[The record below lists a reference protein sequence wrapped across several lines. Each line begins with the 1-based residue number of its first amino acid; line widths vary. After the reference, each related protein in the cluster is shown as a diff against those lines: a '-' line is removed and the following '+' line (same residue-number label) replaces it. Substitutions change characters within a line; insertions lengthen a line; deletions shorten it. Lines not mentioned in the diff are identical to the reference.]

1 MCYLLFYGGIKM
13 NYSTDGPIDTCEQ
26 DLLGRASF
34 SKQLGR
40 AIYDYNGKDGLVIGL
55 YGKWGSGKT
64 SVINMAVNE
73 MITLA
78 EQENNMPVVMKFAP
92 WNYSDKDNLISI
104 FFQSLK
110 NKIELQDN
118 EEMKKEVGKALN
130 DYAGAFDALSL
141 IPIVGSGVA
150 AILKTVAQAQGTNL
164 MQGADL
170 EKTKELLENALVKSN
185 KKIVIIIDDIDRL
198 TNSQIR
204 DVFQLV
210 KQVADF
216 PNIIYILAMDRKVV
230 RRALQEVHNIDGNE
244 YLEKIIQVPF
254 EIPELR
260 KSKLNSIFFSKLDE
274 VVKEISDKI
283 EWNDDYW
290 TDIFQ
295 NCIGPYMN
303 TLRDVNRV
311 INTFQFKYGAMY
323 RETSFEDM
331 LAITTIEVLE
341 PELYRWIG
349 NNKEAVCGGFM
360 HEFLSDSV
368 NKIDYQKKYSEEFSS
383 LGINPDKAINCIAA
397 MFPVFAK
404 DVNKNAFAYYS
415 YSDIR
420 SKMRVAYEGRFELY
434 FMYDLEDIKI
444 SRNIINACIYKLDTE
459 SIRNHLDKI
468 NKQGN
473 IIYFLDE
480 VRSLIN
486 NIPYERL
493 GLIASIFLE
502 MQGNFHGQNS
512 KSIFTISANDI
523 AERCIDDIMN
533 RLKTEEDRFKIIYTA
548 VKNLNSL
555 NFGTMARRINR
566 IELAYGRLAGK
577 EEKEEGKIIS
587 LNHLRE
593 IEELYVSRIHD
604 IVKTV
609 PFVDIK
615 GFKFVFYLWESFEK
629 EGAKNY
635 INEMFED
642 DVNKIRF
649 VCMLADKWN
658 ETNGCSWSFNPKTY
672 SKYISDEEIFNLIQ
686 DYDKSMLEIFS
697 REEQIKMASF
707 VLRYGKN
714 EMFDV
719 HGQEAMKLIEQWKNS
734 IDM

>member
-1 MCYLLFYGGIKM
+1 M
-13 NYSTDGPIDTCEQ
+13 NYSTDRPIDTCEQ

-78 EQENNMPVVMKFAP
+78 KQENNMPLVMKFAP

-118 EEMKKEVGKALN
+118 EELKKEVGKALN

-170 EKTKELLENALVKSN
+170 EKTKELLESALVEVN

-216 PNIIYILAMDRKVV
+216 PNIIYILAMDREVV
-230 RRALQEVHNIDGNE
+230 RRALQEVHNVDGNE
-244 YLEKIIQVPF
+244 YLQKIIQVPF

-260 KSKLNSIFFSKLDE
+260 KSKLNSIFFSRLDE

-283 EWNDDYW
+283 KWDDMYW
-290 TDIFQ
+290 KDVFQ
-295 NCIGPYMN
+295 NCIEPYIN

-323 RETSFEDM
+323 EETAFEDM
-331 LAITTIEVLE
+331 IGITTIEVLD
-341 PELYRWIG
+341 PELYKWIG
-349 NNKEAVCGGFM
+349 NNKEAVCGGFF
-360 HEFLSDSV
+360 HGLSFDKSD
-368 NKIDYQKKYSEEFSS
+368 KDYRKKYSEEFLS
-383 LGINPDKAINCIAA
+383 LEINPDRAIRCIAA
-397 MFPVFAK
+397 MFPMFAN
-404 DVNKNAFAYYS
+404 DVNEKGFEYFS
-415 YSDIR
+415 SSDIR
-420 SKMRVAYEGRFELY
+420 SKMRAAHKERFELY
-434 FMYDLEDIKI
+434 FMYDLDDIRI
-444 SRNIINACIYKLDTE
+444 PRNIINACIYKLDTE

-486 NIPYERL
+486 NIPYKRL

-512 KSIFTISANDI
+512 KSICTISANDI
-523 AERCIDDIMN
+523 AERCIDDMIN
-533 RLKTEEDRFKIIYTA
+533 RLKTEAERFKIIYTA

-555 NFGTMARRINR
+555 NLGTMARRINR

-577 EEKEEGKIIS
+577 SEKEEGKIIS

-604 IVKTV
+604 IVKKI
-609 PFVDIK
+609 PFVNIK
-615 GFKFVFYLWESFEK
+615 GFKFVFYLWKSFEK

-635 INEMFED
+635 INKMFED

-649 VCMLADKWN
+649 VCILADKWN
-658 ETNGCSWSFNPKTY
+658 GTNGCGWSFNPKTY
-672 SKYISDEEIFNLIQ
+672 SEYISDEEIFNLIQ
-686 DYDKSMLEIFS
+686 DYDKSMLQIFS

-719 HGQEAMKLIEQWKNS
+719 HEQEAMKLIEEWKDS
-734 IDM
+734 IDI

>member
-1 MCYLLFYGGIKM
+1 M
-13 NYSTDGPIDTCEQ
+13 NYSTDRPIDTCEQ

-78 EQENNMPVVMKFAP
+78 KQENNMPLVMKFAP

-118 EEMKKEVGKALN
+118 EELKKEVGKALN

-170 EKTKELLENALVKSN
+170 EKTKELLESALVEVN

-216 PNIIYILAMDRKVV
+216 PNIIYILAMDREVV
-230 RRALQEVHNIDGNE
+230 RRALQEVHNVDGNE
-244 YLEKIIQVPF
+244 YLQKIIHVPF

-260 KSKLNSIFFSKLDE
+260 KSKLNSIFFSRLDE

-283 EWNDDYW
+283 KWDDMYW
-290 TDIFQ
+290 KDVFQ
-295 NCIGPYMN
+295 NCIEPYIN

-323 RETSFEDM
+323 EETAFEDM
-331 LAITTIEVLE
+331 IGITTIEVLD
-341 PELYRWIG
+341 PELYKWIG
-349 NNKEAVCGGFM
+349 NNKEAVCGGFF
-360 HEFLSDSV
+360 HGLSFDKSD
-368 NKIDYQKKYSEEFSS
+368 KDYRKKYSEEFLS
-383 LGINPDKAINCIAA
+383 LEINPDRAIRCIAA
-397 MFPVFAK
+397 MFPMFAN
-404 DVNKNAFAYYS
+404 DVNEKGFEYFS
-415 YSDIR
+415 SSDIR
-420 SKMRVAYEGRFELY
+420 SKMRAAHKERFELY
-434 FMYDLEDIKI
+434 FMYDLDDIRI
-444 SRNIINACIYKLDTE
+444 PRNIINACIYKLDTE

-486 NIPYERL
+486 NIPYKRL

-523 AERCIDDIMN
+523 AERCIDDMIN
-533 RLKTEEDRFKIIYTA
+533 RLKTEAERFKIIYTA

-577 EEKEEGKIIS
+577 SEKEEGKIIS

-604 IVKTV
+604 IVKKI
-609 PFVDIK
+609 PFVNIK
-615 GFKFVFYLWESFEK
+615 GFKFVFYLWKSFEK

-635 INEMFED
+635 INKMFED

-649 VCMLADKWN
+649 VCILADKWN
-658 ETNGCSWSFNPKTY
+658 GTNGCGWSFNPKTY
-672 SKYISDEEIFNLIQ
+672 SEYISDEEIFNLIQ
-686 DYDKSMLEIFS
+686 DYDKSMLQIFS

-719 HGQEAMKLIEQWKNS
+719 HEQEAMKLIEEWKDS
-734 IDM
+734 IDI

>member
-1 MCYLLFYGGIKM
+1 M
-13 NYSTDGPIDTCEQ
+13 NYSTDRPIDTCEQ

-55 YGKWGSGKT
+55 YGKLGSGKT

-78 EQENNMPVVMKFAP
+78 KQENNMPLVMKFAP

-118 EEMKKEVGKALN
+118 EELKKEVGKALN

-170 EKTKELLENALVKSN
+170 EKTKELLESALVEVN

-216 PNIIYILAMDRKVV
+216 PNIIYILAMDREVV
-230 RRALQEVHNIDGNE
+230 RRALQEVHNVDGNE
-244 YLEKIIQVPF
+244 YLQKIIQVPF

-260 KSKLNSIFFSKLDE
+260 KSKLNSIFFSRLDE

-283 EWNDDYW
+283 KWDDMYW
-290 TDIFQ
+290 KDVFQ
-295 NCIGPYMN
+295 NCIEPYIN

-323 RETSFEDM
+323 EETAFEDM
-331 LAITTIEVLE
+331 IGITTIEVLD
-341 PELYRWIG
+341 PELYKWIG
-349 NNKEAVCGGFM
+349 NNKEAVCGGFF
-360 HEFLSDSV
+360 HGLSFDKSD
-368 NKIDYQKKYSEEFSS
+368 KDYRKKYSEEFLS
-383 LGINPDKAINCIAA
+383 LEINPDRAIRCIAA
-397 MFPVFAK
+397 MFPMFAN
-404 DVNKNAFAYYS
+404 DVNEKGFEYFS
-415 YSDIR
+415 SSDIR
-420 SKMRVAYEGRFELY
+420 SKMRAAHKERFELY
-434 FMYDLEDIKI
+434 FMYDLDDIRI
-444 SRNIINACIYKLDTE
+444 PRNIINACIYKLDTE

-486 NIPYERL
+486 NIPYKRL

-523 AERCIDDIMN
+523 AERCIDDMIN
-533 RLKTEEDRFKIIYTA
+533 RLKTEAERFKIIYTA

-555 NFGTMARRINR
+555 NLGTMARRINR

-577 EEKEEGKIIS
+577 SEKEEGKIIS

-604 IVKTV
+604 IVKKI
-609 PFVDIK
+609 PFVNIK
-615 GFKFVFYLWESFEK
+615 GFKFVFYLWKSFEK

-635 INEMFED
+635 INKMFED

-649 VCMLADKWN
+649 VCILADKWN
-658 ETNGCSWSFNPKTY
+658 GTNGCGWSFNPKTY
-672 SKYISDEEIFNLIQ
+672 SEYISDEEIFNLIQ
-686 DYDKSMLEIFS
+686 DYDKSMLQIFS

-719 HGQEAMKLIEQWKNS
+719 HEQEAMKLIEEWKDS
-734 IDM
+734 IDI

>member
-1 MCYLLFYGGIKM
+1 M
-13 NYSTDGPIDTCEQ
+13 NYSTDRPIDTCEQ

-78 EQENNMPVVMKFAP
+78 KQENNMPLVMKFAP
-92 WNYSDKDNLISI
+92 WNYSDKDNLINI

-118 EEMKKEVGKALN
+118 EELKKEVGKALN

-170 EKTKELLENALVKSN
+170 EKTKELLESALVEVN

-198 TNSQIR
+198 RNSQIR

-216 PNIIYILAMDRKVV
+216 PNIIYILAMDREVV
-230 RRALQEVHNIDGNE
+230 RRALQEVHNVDGNE
-244 YLEKIIQVPF
+244 YLQKIIQVPF

-260 KSKLNSIFFSKLDE
+260 KSKLNSIFFSRLDE

-283 EWNDDYW
+283 KWDDMYW
-290 TDIFQ
+290 KDVFQ
-295 NCIGPYMN
+295 NCIEPYIN

-323 RETSFEDM
+323 EETAFEDM
-331 LAITTIEVLE
+331 IGITTIEVLD
-341 PELYRWIG
+341 PELYKWIG
-349 NNKEAVCGGFM
+349 NNKEAVCGGFF
-360 HEFLSDSV
+360 HGLSFDKSD
-368 NKIDYQKKYSEEFSS
+368 KDYRKKYSEEFLS
-383 LGINPDKAINCIAA
+383 LEINPDRAIRCIAA
-397 MFPVFAK
+397 MFPMFAN
-404 DVNKNAFAYYS
+404 DVNEKGFEYFS
-415 YSDIR
+415 SSDIR
-420 SKMRVAYEGRFELY
+420 SKMRAAHKERFELY
-434 FMYDLEDIKI
+434 FMYDLDDIRI
-444 SRNIINACIYKLDTE
+444 PRNIINACIYKLDTE

-486 NIPYERL
+486 NIPYKRL

-523 AERCIDDIMN
+523 AERCIDDMIN
-533 RLKTEEDRFKIIYTA
+533 RLKTEAERFKIIYTA

-555 NFGTMARRINR
+555 NLGTMARRINR

-577 EEKEEGKIIS
+577 SEKEEGKIIS

-604 IVKTV
+604 IVKKI
-609 PFVDIK
+609 PFVNIK
-615 GFKFVFYLWESFEK
+615 GFKFVFYLWKSFEK

-635 INEMFED
+635 INKMFED

-649 VCMLADKWN
+649 VCILADKWN
-658 ETNGCSWSFNPKTY
+658 GTNGCGWSFNPKTY
-672 SKYISDEEIFNLIQ
+672 SEYISDEEIFNLIQ
-686 DYDKSMLEIFS
+686 DYDKSMLQIFS

-719 HGQEAMKLIEQWKNS
+719 HEQEAMKLIEEWKDS
-734 IDM
+734 IDI

>member
-1 MCYLLFYGGIKM
+1 M
-13 NYSTDGPIDTCEQ
+13 NYSTDRPIDTCEQ

-78 EQENNMPVVMKFAP
+78 KQENNMPLVMKFAP

-118 EEMKKEVGKALN
+118 EELKKEVGKALN

-170 EKTKELLENALVKSN
+170 EKTKELLESALVEVN

-216 PNIIYILAMDRKVV
+216 PNIIYILAMDREVV
-230 RRALQEVHNIDGNE
+230 RRALQEVHNVDGNE
-244 YLEKIIQVPF
+244 YLQKIIQVPF

-260 KSKLNSIFFSKLDE
+260 KSKLNSIFFSRLDE

-283 EWNDDYW
+283 KWDDMYW
-290 TDIFQ
+290 KDVFQ
-295 NCIGPYMN
+295 NCIEPYIN

-323 RETSFEDM
+323 EETAFEDM
-331 LAITTIEVLE
+331 IGITTIEVLD
-341 PELYRWIG
+341 PELYKWIG
-349 NNKEAVCGGFM
+349 NNKEAVCGGFF
-360 HEFLSDSV
+360 HGLSFDKSD
-368 NKIDYQKKYSEEFSS
+368 KDYRKKYSEEFLS
-383 LGINPDKAINCIAA
+383 LEINPDRAIRCIAA
-397 MFPVFAK
+397 MFPMFAN
-404 DVNKNAFAYYS
+404 DVNEKGFEYFS
-415 YSDIR
+415 SSDIR
-420 SKMRVAYEGRFELY
+420 SKMRAAHKERFELY
-434 FMYDLEDIKI
+434 FIYDLDDIRI
-444 SRNIINACIYKLDTE
+444 PRNIINACIYKLDTE

-486 NIPYERL
+486 NIPYKRL

-523 AERCIDDIMN
+523 AERCIDDMIN
-533 RLKTEEDRFKIIYTA
+533 RLKTEAERFKIIYTA

-555 NFGTMARRINR
+555 NLGTMARRINR

-577 EEKEEGKIIS
+577 SEKEEGKIIS

-604 IVKTV
+604 IVKKI
-609 PFVDIK
+609 PFVNIK
-615 GFKFVFYLWESFEK
+615 GFKFVFYLWKSFEK

-635 INEMFED
+635 INKMFED

-649 VCMLADKWN
+649 VCILADKWN
-658 ETNGCSWSFNPKTY
+658 GTNGCGWSFNPKTY
-672 SKYISDEEIFNLIQ
+672 SEYISDEEIFNLIQ
-686 DYDKSMLEIFS
+686 DYDKSMLQIFS

-719 HGQEAMKLIEQWKNS
+719 HEQEAMKLIEEWKDS
-734 IDM
+734 IDI

>member
-1 MCYLLFYGGIKM
+1 
-13 NYSTDGPIDTCEQ
+13 
-26 DLLGRASF
+26 
-34 SKQLGR
+34 
-40 AIYDYNGKDGLVIGL
+40 
-55 YGKWGSGKT
+55 
-64 SVINMAVNE
+64 
-73 MITLA
+73 
-78 EQENNMPVVMKFAP
+78 MPLVMKFAP

-118 EEMKKEVGKALN
+118 EELKKEVGKALN

-170 EKTKELLENALVKSN
+170 EKTKELLESALVEVN

-216 PNIIYILAMDRKVV
+216 PNIIYILAMDREVV
-230 RRALQEVHNIDGNE
+230 RRALQEVHNVDGNE
-244 YLEKIIQVPF
+244 YLQKIIQVPF

-260 KSKLNSIFFSKLDE
+260 KSKLNSIFFSRLDE

-283 EWNDDYW
+283 KWDDMYW
-290 TDIFQ
+290 KDVFQ
-295 NCIGPYMN
+295 NCIEPYIN

-323 RETSFEDM
+323 EETAFEDM
-331 LAITTIEVLE
+331 IGITTIEVLD
-341 PELYRWIG
+341 PELYKWIG
-349 NNKEAVCGGFM
+349 NNKEAVCGGFF
-360 HEFLSDSV
+360 HGLSFDKSD
-368 NKIDYQKKYSEEFSS
+368 KDYRMKYSEEFLS
-383 LGINPDKAINCIAA
+383 LEINPDRAIRCIAA
-397 MFPVFAK
+397 MFPMFAN
-404 DVNKNAFAYYS
+404 DVNEKGFEYFS
-415 YSDIR
+415 SSDIR
-420 SKMRVAYEGRFELY
+420 SKMRAAHKERFELY
-434 FMYDLEDIKI
+434 FMYDLDDIRI
-444 SRNIINACIYKLDTE
+444 PRNIINACIYKLDTE

-486 NIPYERL
+486 NIPYKRL

-523 AERCIDDIMN
+523 AERCIDDMMN

-555 NFGTMARRINR
+555 NLGTMARRINR

-615 GFKFVFYLWESFEK
+615 GSKFVFYLWESFEK

-649 VCMLADKWN
+649 VCMFADKWN

-719 HGQEAMKLIEQWKNS
+719 HEQEAMKLIEQWKNS

>member
-1 MCYLLFYGGIKM
+1 M
-13 NYSTDGPIDTCEQ
+13 NYSTDRPIDTCEQ

-78 EQENNMPVVMKFAP
+78 EQENNMPLVMKFAP

-118 EEMKKEVGKALN
+118 EEMKKQVGKALN

-150 AILKTVAQAQGTNL
+150 AILKSVAQAQGTNL
-164 MQGADL
+164 MQSADL
-170 EKTKELLENALVKSN
+170 EKTKELLESALVEAK

-216 PNIIYILAMDRKVV
+216 PNIIYILAMDREVV
-230 RRALQEVHNIDGNE
+230 RRALQEVHNVDGNE
-244 YLEKIIQVPF
+244 YLQKIIQVPF

-260 KSKLNSIFFSKLDE
+260 KSKLNSIFFSRLDE

-283 EWNDDYW
+283 KWDDMYW
-290 TDIFQ
+290 KDVFQ
-295 NCIGPYMN
+295 NCIEPYIN

-323 RETSFEDM
+323 EETAFEDM
-331 LAITTIEVLE
+331 IGITTIEVLD
-341 PELYRWIG
+341 PELYKWIG
-349 NNKEAVCGGFM
+349 NNKEAVCGGFF
-360 HEFLSDSV
+360 HGLSFDKSD
-368 NKIDYQKKYSEEFSS
+368 KDYRMKYSEEFLS
-383 LGINPDKAINCIAA
+383 LEINPDRAIRCIAA
-397 MFPVFAK
+397 MFPMFAN
-404 DVNKNAFAYYS
+404 DVNEKGFEYFS
-415 YSDIR
+415 SSDIR
-420 SKMRVAYEGRFELY
+420 SKMRAAHKERFELY
-434 FMYDLEDIKI
+434 FMYDLDDIRI
-444 SRNIINACIYKLDTE
+444 PRNIINACIYKLDTE

-486 NIPYERL
+486 NIPYKRL

-523 AERCIDDIMN
+523 AECCIDDMIN
-533 RLKTEEDRFKIIYTA
+533 RLKTEEERFKIIYNA

-555 NFGTMARRINR
+555 NLGTMARRINR

-577 EEKEEGKIIS
+577 LEKKEGKIIS

-604 IVKTV
+604 IVKTI

-635 INEMFED
+635 INNMFED

-649 VCMLADKWN
+649 VCILADKWN
-658 ETNGCSWSFNPKTY
+658 GTNGCGWSFNPKIY
-672 SKYISDEEIFNLIQ
+672 SEYISDEEIFNLIQ
-686 DYDKSMLEIFS
+686 DYDKSRLEVFS

-707 VLRYGKN
+707 ILRYGKN

-719 HGQEAMKLIEQWKNS
+719 HEQEAMKLIEEWKDS
-734 IDM
+734 IDI

>member
-1 MCYLLFYGGIKM
+1 M
-13 NYSTDGPIDTCEQ
+13 NYSTDRPIDTCEQ

-78 EQENNMPVVMKFAP
+78 KQENNMPLVMKFAP

-118 EEMKKEVGKALN
+118 EELKKEVGKALN

-170 EKTKELLENALVKSN
+170 EKTKELLESALVEVN

-216 PNIIYILAMDRKVV
+216 PNIIYILAMDREVV
-230 RRALQEVHNIDGNE
+230 RRALQEVHNVDGNE
-244 YLEKIIQVPF
+244 YLQKIIQVPF

-260 KSKLNSIFFSKLDE
+260 KSKLNSIFFSRLDE

-283 EWNDDYW
+283 KWDDMYW
-290 TDIFQ
+290 KDVFQ
-295 NCIGPYMN
+295 NCIEPYIN

-311 INTFQFKYGAMY
+311 INTFLFKYGAMY
-323 RETSFEDM
+323 EETAFEDM
-331 LAITTIEVLE
+331 IGITTIEVLD
-341 PELYRWIG
+341 PELYKWIG
-349 NNKEAVCGGFM
+349 NNKEAVCGGFF
-360 HEFLSDSV
+360 HGLSFDKSD
-368 NKIDYQKKYSEEFSS
+368 KDYRKKYSEEFLS
-383 LGINPDKAINCIAA
+383 LEINPDRAIRCIAA
-397 MFPVFAK
+397 MFPMFAN
-404 DVNKNAFAYYS
+404 DVNEKGFEYFS
-415 YSDIR
+415 SSDIR
-420 SKMRVAYEGRFELY
+420 SKMRAAHKERFELY
-434 FMYDLEDIKI
+434 FMYDLDDIRI
-444 SRNIINACIYKLDTE
+444 PRNIINACIYKLDTE

-486 NIPYERL
+486 NIPYKRL

-523 AERCIDDIMN
+523 TERCIDDMIN
-533 RLKTEEDRFKIIYTA
+533 RLKTEAERFKIIYTA

-555 NFGTMARRINR
+555 NLGTMARRINR

-577 EEKEEGKIIS
+577 SEKEEGKIIS

-604 IVKTV
+604 IVKKI
-609 PFVDIK
+609 PFVNIK
-615 GFKFVFYLWESFEK
+615 GFKFVFYLWKSFEK

-635 INEMFED
+635 INKMFED

-649 VCMLADKWN
+649 VCILADKWN
-658 ETNGCSWSFNPKTY
+658 GTNGCGWSFNPKTY
-672 SKYISDEEIFNLIQ
+672 SEYISDEEIFNLIQ
-686 DYDKSMLEIFS
+686 DYDKSMLQIFS

-719 HGQEAMKLIEQWKNS
+719 HEQEAMKLIEEWKDS
-734 IDM
+734 IDI

>member
-1 MCYLLFYGGIKM
+1 M
-13 NYSTDGPIDTCEQ
+13 NYSTDRPIDTCEQ

-78 EQENNMPVVMKFAP
+78 KQENNMPLVMKFAP

-118 EEMKKEVGKALN
+118 EELKKEVGKALN

-170 EKTKELLENALVKSN
+170 EKTKELLESALVEVN

-216 PNIIYILAMDRKVV
+216 PNIIYILAMDREVV
-230 RRALQEVHNIDGNE
+230 RRALQEVHNVDGNE
-244 YLEKIIQVPF
+244 YLQKIIQVPF

-260 KSKLNSIFFSKLDE
+260 KSKLKSIFFSRLDE

-283 EWNDDYW
+283 KWDDMYW
-290 TDIFQ
+290 KDVFQ
-295 NCIGPYMN
+295 NCIEPYIN

-323 RETSFEDM
+323 EETAFEDM
-331 LAITTIEVLE
+331 IGITTIEVLD
-341 PELYRWIG
+341 PELYKWIG
-349 NNKEAVCGGFM
+349 NNKEAVCGGFF
-360 HEFLSDSV
+360 HGLSFDKSD
-368 NKIDYQKKYSEEFSS
+368 KDYRKKYSEEFLS
-383 LGINPDKAINCIAA
+383 LEINPDRAIRCIAA
-397 MFPVFAK
+397 MFPMFAN
-404 DVNKNAFAYYS
+404 DVNEKGFEYFS
-415 YSDIR
+415 SSDIR
-420 SKMRVAYEGRFELY
+420 SKMRAAHKERFELY
-434 FMYDLEDIKI
+434 FMYDLDDIRI
-444 SRNIINACIYKLDTE
+444 PRNIINACIYKLDTE

-486 NIPYERL
+486 NIPYKRL

-523 AERCIDDIMN
+523 TERCIDDMIN
-533 RLKTEEDRFKIIYTA
+533 RLKTEAERFKIIYTA

-555 NFGTMARRINR
+555 NLGTMARRINR

-577 EEKEEGKIIS
+577 SEKEEGKIIS

-604 IVKTV
+604 IVKKI
-609 PFVDIK
+609 PFVNIK
-615 GFKFVFYLWESFEK
+615 GFKFVFYLWKSFEK

-635 INEMFED
+635 INKMFED

-649 VCMLADKWN
+649 VCILADKWN
-658 ETNGCSWSFNPKTY
+658 GTNGCGWSFNPKTY
-672 SKYISDEEIFNLIQ
+672 SEYISDEEIFNLIQ
-686 DYDKSMLEIFS
+686 DYDKSMLQIFS

-719 HGQEAMKLIEQWKNS
+719 HEQEAMKLIEEWKDS
-734 IDM
+734 IDI

>member
-1 MCYLLFYGGIKM
+1 M
-13 NYSTDGPIDTCEQ
+13 NYSTDKPIDTCEQ

-78 EQENNMPVVMKFAP
+78 EQENNMPLVMKFAP

-118 EEMKKEVGKALN
+118 EKMKKQVGKALN

-150 AILKTVAQAQGTNL
+150 AILKSVAQAQGTNL
-164 MQGADL
+164 MQSADL
-170 EKTKELLENALVKSN
+170 EKTKELLESALVEAK

-216 PNIIYILAMDRKVV
+216 SNVIYILAMDRKVV

-295 NCIGPYMN
+295 NCIEPYMN

-311 INTFQFKYGAMY
+311 INTFQFKYGTMY

-360 HEFLSDSV
+360 HGFLSDSV
-368 NKIDYQKKYSEEFSS
+368 NKIDYRKKYSEEFSS

-434 FMYDLEDIKI
+434 FMYDLDDIKI
-444 SRNIINACIYKLDTE
+444 PRNIINACIYKLDTE

-523 AERCIDDIMN
+523 AERCIDDMIN
-533 RLKTEEDRFKIIYTA
+533 RLKTEEERFKIIYTA

-555 NFGTMARRINR
+555 NLGTMARRINR

-577 EEKEEGKIIS
+577 SEKEEGKIIS

-604 IVKTV
+604 IVKKI
-609 PFVDIK
+609 PFVNIK
-615 GFKFVFYLWESFEK
+615 GFKFVFYLWKSFEK

-635 INEMFED
+635 INKMFED

-649 VCMLADKWN
+649 VCILADKWN
-658 ETNGCSWSFNPKTY
+658 GTNGCGWSFNPKTY
-672 SKYISDEEIFNLIQ
+672 SEYISDEEIFNLIQ
-686 DYDKSMLEIFS
+686 DYDKSMLQIFS

-719 HGQEAMKLIEQWKNS
+719 HEQEAMKLIEEWKDS
-734 IDM
+734 IDI

>member
-1 MCYLLFYGGIKM
+1 M
-13 NYSTDGPIDTCEQ
+13 NYSTDRPIDTCEQ

-198 TNSQIR
+198 TNLQIL

-295 NCIGPYMN
+295 NCIEPYMN

-360 HEFLSDSV
+360 HGFLSDSV
-368 NKIDYQKKYSEEFSS
+368 NKIDYRKKYSEEFSS

-523 AERCIDDIMN
+523 AERCIDDMMN

-555 NFGTMARRINR
+555 NLGTMARRINR

-719 HGQEAMKLIEQWKNS
+719 HEQEAMKLIEQWKNS

>member
-1 MCYLLFYGGIKM
+1 M
-13 NYSTDGPIDTCEQ
+13 NYSTDRPIDTCEQ

-78 EQENNMPVVMKFAP
+78 KQENNMPLVMKFAP

-118 EEMKKEVGKALN
+118 EELKKEVGKALN

-170 EKTKELLENALVKSN
+170 EKTKELLESALVEVN

-216 PNIIYILAMDRKVV
+216 PNIIYILAMDREVV
-230 RRALQEVHNIDGNE
+230 RRALQEVHNVDGNE
-244 YLEKIIQVPF
+244 YLQKIIQVPF

-260 KSKLNSIFFSKLDE
+260 KSKLNSIFFSRLDE

-283 EWNDDYW
+283 KWDDMYW
-290 TDIFQ
+290 KDVFQ
-295 NCIGPYMN
+295 NCIEPYIN

-323 RETSFEDM
+323 EETAFEDM
-331 LAITTIEVLE
+331 IGITTIEVLD
-341 PELYRWIG
+341 PELYKWIG
-349 NNKEAVCGGFM
+349 NNKEAVCGGFF
-360 HEFLSDSV
+360 HGLSFDKSD
-368 NKIDYQKKYSEEFSS
+368 KDYRKKYSEEFLS
-383 LGINPDKAINCIAA
+383 LEINPDRAIRCIAA
-397 MFPVFAK
+397 MFPMFAN
-404 DVNKNAFAYYS
+404 DVNEKGFEYFS
-415 YSDIR
+415 SSDIR
-420 SKMRVAYEGRFELY
+420 SKMRAAHKERFELY
-434 FMYDLEDIKI
+434 FMYDLDDIRI
-444 SRNIINACIYKLDTE
+444 PRNIINACIYKLDTE

-486 NIPYERL
+486 NIPYKRL

-523 AERCIDDIMN
+523 AERCIDDMIN
-533 RLKTEEDRFKIIYTA
+533 RLKTEAERFKIIYTA

-555 NFGTMARRINR
+555 NLGTMARRINR

-577 EEKEEGKIIS
+577 SEKEEGKIIS

-604 IVKTV
+604 IVKKI
-609 PFVDIK
+609 PFVNIK
-615 GFKFVFYLWESFEK
+615 GFKFVFYLWKSFEK

-635 INEMFED
+635 INKMFED

-649 VCMLADKWN
+649 VCILADKWN
-658 ETNGCSWSFNPKTY
+658 GTNGCGWSFNPKTY
-672 SKYISDEEIFNLIQ
+672 SEYISDEEIFNLSKTMINLCCKYFQ
-686 DYDKSMLEIFS
+686 EKSKSKWHHLFFVMV
-697 REEQIKMASF
+697 KMKC
-707 VLRYGKN
+707 LMYMNKK
-714 EMFDV
+714 
-719 HGQEAMKLIEQWKNS
+719 Q
-734 IDM
+734 

>member
-1 MCYLLFYGGIKM
+1 
-13 NYSTDGPIDTCEQ
+13 
-26 DLLGRASF
+26 
-34 SKQLGR
+34 
-40 AIYDYNGKDGLVIGL
+40 
-55 YGKWGSGKT
+55 
-64 SVINMAVNE
+64 
-73 MITLA
+73 
-78 EQENNMPVVMKFAP
+78 
-92 WNYSDKDNLISI
+92 
-104 FFQSLK
+104 
-110 NKIELQDN
+110 
-118 EEMKKEVGKALN
+118 
-130 DYAGAFDALSL
+130 
-141 IPIVGSGVA
+141 
-150 AILKTVAQAQGTNL
+150 

-170 EKTKELLENALVKSN
+170 EKTKELLESALVEVN

-216 PNIIYILAMDRKVV
+216 PNIIYILAMDREVV
-230 RRALQEVHNIDGNE
+230 RRALQEVHNVDGNE
-244 YLEKIIQVPF
+244 YLQKIIQVPF

-260 KSKLNSIFFSKLDE
+260 KSKLNSIFFSRLDE

-283 EWNDDYW
+283 KWDDMYW
-290 TDIFQ
+290 KDVFQ
-295 NCIGPYMN
+295 NCIEPYIN

-323 RETSFEDM
+323 EETAFEDM
-331 LAITTIEVLE
+331 IGITTIEVLD
-341 PELYRWIG
+341 PELYKWIG
-349 NNKEAVCGGFM
+349 NNKEAVCGGFF
-360 HEFLSDSV
+360 HGLSFDKSD
-368 NKIDYQKKYSEEFSS
+368 KDYRKKYSEEFLS
-383 LGINPDKAINCIAA
+383 LEINPDRAIRCIAA
-397 MFPVFAK
+397 MFPMFAN
-404 DVNKNAFAYYS
+404 DVNEKGFEYFS
-415 YSDIR
+415 SSDIR
-420 SKMRVAYEGRFELY
+420 SKMRAAHKERFELY
-434 FMYDLEDIKI
+434 FMYDLDDIRI
-444 SRNIINACIYKLDTE
+444 PRNIINACIYKLDTE

-486 NIPYERL
+486 NIPYKRL

-523 AERCIDDIMN
+523 AERCIDDMIN
-533 RLKTEEDRFKIIYTA
+533 RLKTEAERFKIIYTA

-577 EEKEEGKIIS
+577 SEKEEGKIIS

-604 IVKTV
+604 IVKKI
-609 PFVDIK
+609 PFVNIK
-615 GFKFVFYLWESFEK
+615 GFKFVFYLWKSFEK

-635 INEMFED
+635 INKMFED

-649 VCMLADKWN
+649 VCILADKWN
-658 ETNGCSWSFNPKTY
+658 GTNGCGWSFNPKTY
-672 SKYISDEEIFNLIQ
+672 SEYISDEEIFNLIQ
-686 DYDKSMLEIFS
+686 DYDKSMLQIFS

-719 HGQEAMKLIEQWKNS
+719 HEQEAMKLIEEWKDS
-734 IDM
+734 IDI

>member
-1 MCYLLFYGGIKM
+1 M
-13 NYSTDGPIDTCEQ
+13 NYSTDKPIDTCEQ

-78 EQENNMPVVMKFAP
+78 EQENNMPLVMKFAP

-118 EEMKKEVGKALN
+118 EELKKEVGKALN

-170 EKTKELLENALVKSN
+170 EKTKELLESALVEVN

-216 PNIIYILAMDRKVV
+216 PNIIYILAMDREVV
-230 RRALQEVHNIDGNE
+230 RRALQEVHNVDGNE
-244 YLEKIIQVPF
+244 YLQKIIQVPF

-260 KSKLNSIFFSKLDE
+260 KSKLNSIFFSRLDE

-283 EWNDDYW
+283 KWDDMYW
-290 TDIFQ
+290 KDVFQ
-295 NCIGPYMN
+295 NCIEPYIN

-323 RETSFEDM
+323 EETAFEDM
-331 LAITTIEVLE
+331 IGITTIEVLD
-341 PELYRWIG
+341 PELYKWIG
-349 NNKEAVCGGFM
+349 NNKEAVCGGFF
-360 HEFLSDSV
+360 HGLSFDKSD
-368 NKIDYQKKYSEEFSS
+368 KDYRMKYSEEFLS
-383 LGINPDKAINCIAA
+383 LEINPDRAIRCIAA
-397 MFPVFAK
+397 MFPMFAN
-404 DVNKNAFAYYS
+404 DVNEKGFEYFS
-415 YSDIR
+415 SSDIR
-420 SKMRVAYEGRFELY
+420 SKMRAAHKERFELY
-434 FMYDLEDIKI
+434 FMYDLDDIRI
-444 SRNIINACIYKLDTE
+444 PRNIINACIYKLDTE

-486 NIPYERL
+486 NIPYKRL

-523 AERCIDDIMN
+523 AERCIDDMMN

-555 NFGTMARRINR
+555 NLGTMARRINR

-609 PFVDIK
+609 PLVDIK
-615 GFKFVFYLWESFEK
+615 GSKFVFYLWESFEK

-649 VCMLADKWN
+649 VCMFADKWN

-719 HGQEAMKLIEQWKNS
+719 HEQEAMKLIEQWKNS

>member
-1 MCYLLFYGGIKM
+1 M
-13 NYSTDGPIDTCEQ
+13 NYSTDRPIDTCEQ

-78 EQENNMPVVMKFAP
+78 KQENNMPLVMKFAP

-118 EEMKKEVGKALN
+118 EELKKEVGKALN

-170 EKTKELLENALVKSN
+170 EKTKELLESALVEVN

-216 PNIIYILAMDRKVV
+216 PNIIYILAMDREVV
-230 RRALQEVHNIDGNE
+230 RRALQEVHNVDGNE
-244 YLEKIIQVPF
+244 YLQKIIQVPF

-260 KSKLNSIFFSKLDE
+260 KSKLNSIFFSRLDE

-283 EWNDDYW
+283 KWDDMYW
-290 TDIFQ
+290 KDVFQ
-295 NCIGPYMN
+295 NCIEPYIN

-323 RETSFEDM
+323 EETAFEDM
-331 LAITTIEVLE
+331 IGITTIEVLD
-341 PELYRWIG
+341 PELYKWIG
-349 NNKEAVCGGFM
+349 NNKEAVCGGFF
-360 HEFLSDSV
+360 HGLSFDKSD
-368 NKIDYQKKYSEEFSS
+368 KDYRKKYSEEFLS
-383 LGINPDKAINCIAA
+383 LEINPDRAIRCIAA
-397 MFPVFAK
+397 MFPMFAN
-404 DVNKNAFAYYS
+404 DVNEKGFEYFS
-415 YSDIR
+415 SSDIR
-420 SKMRVAYEGRFELY
+420 SKMRAAHKERFELY
-434 FMYDLEDIKI
+434 FMYDLDDIRI
-444 SRNIINACIYKLDTE
+444 PRNIINACIYKLDTE

-486 NIPYERL
+486 NIPYKRL
-493 GLIASIFLE
+493 GLITSIFLE

-523 AERCIDDIMN
+523 AERCIDDMIN
-533 RLKTEEDRFKIIYTA
+533 RLKTEAERFKIIYTA

-555 NFGTMARRINR
+555 NLGTMARRINR

-577 EEKEEGKIIS
+577 SEKEEGKIIS

-604 IVKTV
+604 IVKKI
-609 PFVDIK
+609 PFVNIK
-615 GFKFVFYLWESFEK
+615 GFKFVFYLWKSFEK

-635 INEMFED
+635 INKMFED

-649 VCMLADKWN
+649 VCILADKWN
-658 ETNGCSWSFNPKTY
+658 GTNGCGWSFNPKTY
-672 SKYISDEEIFNLIQ
+672 SEYISDEEIFNLIQ
-686 DYDKSMLEIFS
+686 DYDKSMLQIFS

-719 HGQEAMKLIEQWKNS
+719 HEQEAMKLIEEWKDS
-734 IDM
+734 IDI

>member
-1 MCYLLFYGGIKM
+1 M
-13 NYSTDGPIDTCEQ
+13 NYSTDRPIDTCEQ

-64 SVINMAVNE
+64 SVIHMAVNE

-78 EQENNMPVVMKFAP
+78 KQENNMPLVMKFAP

-118 EEMKKEVGKALN
+118 EELKKEVGKALN

-170 EKTKELLENALVKSN
+170 EKTKELLESALVEVN

-216 PNIIYILAMDRKVV
+216 PNIIYILAMDREVV
-230 RRALQEVHNIDGNE
+230 RRALQEVHNVDGNE
-244 YLEKIIQVPF
+244 YLQKIIQVPF

-260 KSKLNSIFFSKLDE
+260 KSKLNSIFFSRLDE

-283 EWNDDYW
+283 KWDDMYW
-290 TDIFQ
+290 KDVFQ
-295 NCIGPYMN
+295 NCIEPYIN

-323 RETSFEDM
+323 EETAFEDM
-331 LAITTIEVLE
+331 IGITTIEVLD
-341 PELYRWIG
+341 PELYKWIG
-349 NNKEAVCGGFM
+349 NNKEAVCGGFF
-360 HEFLSDSV
+360 HGLSFDKSD
-368 NKIDYQKKYSEEFSS
+368 KDYRKKYSEEFLS
-383 LGINPDKAINCIAA
+383 LEINPDRAIRCIAA
-397 MFPVFAK
+397 MFPMFAN
-404 DVNKNAFAYYS
+404 DVNEKGFEYFS
-415 YSDIR
+415 SSDIR
-420 SKMRVAYEGRFELY
+420 SKMRAAHKERFELY
-434 FMYDLEDIKI
+434 FMYDLDDIRI
-444 SRNIINACIYKLDTE
+444 PRNIINACIYKLDTE

-486 NIPYERL
+486 NIPYKRL

-523 AERCIDDIMN
+523 AERCIDDMIN
-533 RLKTEEDRFKIIYTA
+533 RLKTEAERFKIIYTA

-555 NFGTMARRINR
+555 NLGTMARRINR

-577 EEKEEGKIIS
+577 SEKEEGKIIS

-604 IVKTV
+604 IVKKI
-609 PFVDIK
+609 PFVNIK
-615 GFKFVFYLWESFEK
+615 GFKFVFYLWKSFEK

-635 INEMFED
+635 INKMFED

-649 VCMLADKWN
+649 VCILADKWN
-658 ETNGCSWSFNPKTY
+658 GTNGCGWSFNPKTY
-672 SKYISDEEIFNLIQ
+672 SEYISDEEIFNLIQ
-686 DYDKSMLEIFS
+686 DYDKSMLQIFS

-719 HGQEAMKLIEQWKNS
+719 HEQEAMKLIEEWKDS
-734 IDM
+734 IDI

>member
-1 MCYLLFYGGIKM
+1 MCCLLFYGGIKM
-13 NYSTDGPIDTCEQ
+13 NYSTDKPIDTCEQ

-78 EQENNMPVVMKFAP
+78 EQENNMPLVMKFAP

-118 EEMKKEVGKALN
+118 EELKKEVGKALN

-150 AILKTVAQAQGTNL
+150 AILKTIAQAQGTNL

-170 EKTKELLENALVKSN
+170 EKTKELLESALVEVN

-216 PNIIYILAMDRKVV
+216 PNIIYILAMDREVV
-230 RRALQEVHNIDGNE
+230 RRALQEVHNVDGNE
-244 YLEKIIQVPF
+244 YLQKIIQVPF

-260 KSKLNSIFFSKLDE
+260 KSKLNSIFFSRLDE

-283 EWNDDYW
+283 KWDDMYW
-290 TDIFQ
+290 KDVFQ
-295 NCIGPYMN
+295 NCIEPYIN

-323 RETSFEDM
+323 EETAFEDM
-331 LAITTIEVLE
+331 IGITTIEVLD
-341 PELYRWIG
+341 PELYKWIG
-349 NNKEAVCGGFM
+349 NNKEAVCGGFF
-360 HEFLSDSV
+360 HGLSFDKSD
-368 NKIDYQKKYSEEFSS
+368 KDYRMKYSEEFLS
-383 LGINPDKAINCIAA
+383 LEINPDRAIRCIAA
-397 MFPVFAK
+397 MFPMFAN
-404 DVNKNAFAYYS
+404 DVNEKGFEYFS
-415 YSDIR
+415 SSDIR
-420 SKMRVAYEGRFELY
+420 SKMRAAHKERFELY
-434 FMYDLEDIKI
+434 FMYDLDDIRI
-444 SRNIINACIYKLDTE
+444 PRNIINACIYKLDTE

-486 NIPYERL
+486 NIPYKRL

-523 AERCIDDIMN
+523 AERCIDDMMN

-555 NFGTMARRINR
+555 NLGTMARRINR

-609 PFVDIK
+609 PLVDIK
-615 GFKFVFYLWESFEK
+615 GSKFVFYLWESFEK

-649 VCMLADKWN
+649 VCMFADKWN

-719 HGQEAMKLIEQWKNS
+719 HEQEAMKLIEQWKNS

>member
-1 MCYLLFYGGIKM
+1 M
-13 NYSTDGPIDTCEQ
+13 NYSTDRPIDTCEQ

-64 SVINMAVNE
+64 SVINMAVNK

-78 EQENNMPVVMKFAP
+78 KQENNMPLVMKFAP

-118 EEMKKEVGKALN
+118 EELKKEVGKALN

-170 EKTKELLENALVKSN
+170 EKTKELLESALVEVN

-216 PNIIYILAMDRKVV
+216 PNIIYILAMDREVV
-230 RRALQEVHNIDGNE
+230 RRALQEVHNVDGNE
-244 YLEKIIQVPF
+244 YLQKIIQVPF

-260 KSKLNSIFFSKLDE
+260 KSKLNSIFFSRLDE

-283 EWNDDYW
+283 KWDDMYW
-290 TDIFQ
+290 KDVFQ
-295 NCIGPYMN
+295 NCIEPYIN

-323 RETSFEDM
+323 EETAFEDM
-331 LAITTIEVLE
+331 IGITTIEVLD
-341 PELYRWIG
+341 PELYKWIG
-349 NNKEAVCGGFM
+349 NNKEAVCGGFF
-360 HEFLSDSV
+360 HGLSFDKSD
-368 NKIDYQKKYSEEFSS
+368 KDYRKKYSEEFLS
-383 LGINPDKAINCIAA
+383 LEINPDRAIRCIAA
-397 MFPVFAK
+397 MFPMFAN
-404 DVNKNAFAYYS
+404 DVNEKGFEYFS
-415 YSDIR
+415 SSDIR
-420 SKMRVAYEGRFELY
+420 SKMRAAHKERFELY
-434 FMYDLEDIKI
+434 FMYDLDDIRI
-444 SRNIINACIYKLDTE
+444 PRNIINACIYKLDTE

-486 NIPYERL
+486 NIPYKRL

-523 AERCIDDIMN
+523 AERCIDDMIN
-533 RLKTEEDRFKIIYTA
+533 RLKTEAERFKIIYTA

-555 NFGTMARRINR
+555 NLGTMARRINR

-577 EEKEEGKIIS
+577 SEKEEGKIIS

-604 IVKTV
+604 IVKKI
-609 PFVDIK
+609 PFVNIK
-615 GFKFVFYLWESFEK
+615 GFKFVFYLWKSFEK

-635 INEMFED
+635 INKMFED

-649 VCMLADKWN
+649 VCILADKWN
-658 ETNGCSWSFNPKTY
+658 GTNGCGWSFNPKTY
-672 SKYISDEEIFNLIQ
+672 SEYISDEEIFNLIQ
-686 DYDKSMLEIFS
+686 DYDKSMLQIFS

-719 HGQEAMKLIEQWKNS
+719 HEQEAMKLIEEWKDS
-734 IDM
+734 IDI

>member
-1 MCYLLFYGGIKM
+1 MFYGGIKM
-13 NYSTDGPIDTCEQ
+13 NYSTDKPIDTCEQ

-78 EQENNMPVVMKFAP
+78 EQENNMPLVMKFAP

-118 EEMKKEVGKALN
+118 EKMKKQVGKALN

-150 AILKTVAQAQGTNL
+150 AILKSVAQAQGTNL
-164 MQGADL
+164 MQSADL
-170 EKTKELLENALVKSN
+170 EKTKELLESALVEAK

-216 PNIIYILAMDRKVV
+216 SNVIYILAMDRKVV

-295 NCIGPYMN
+295 NCIEPYMN

-360 HEFLSDSV
+360 HGFLSDSV
-368 NKIDYQKKYSEEFSS
+368 NKIDYRKKYSEEFSS

-434 FMYDLEDIKI
+434 FMYDLDDIKI
-444 SRNIINACIYKLDTE
+444 PRNIINACIYKLDTE

-523 AERCIDDIMN
+523 AERCIDDMIN
-533 RLKTEEDRFKIIYTA
+533 RLKTEEERFKIIYTA

-555 NFGTMARRINR
+555 NLGTMARRINR

-577 EEKEEGKIIS
+577 SEKEEGKIIS

-604 IVKTV
+604 IVKKI
-609 PFVDIK
+609 PFVNIK
-615 GFKFVFYLWESFEK
+615 GFKFVFYLWKSFEK

-635 INEMFED
+635 INKMFED

-649 VCMLADKWN
+649 VCILADKWN
-658 ETNGCSWSFNPKTY
+658 GTNGCGWSFNPKTY
-672 SKYISDEEIFNLIQ
+672 SEYISDEEIFNLIQ
-686 DYDKSMLEIFS
+686 DYDKSMLQIFS

-719 HGQEAMKLIEQWKNS
+719 HEQEAMKLIEEWKDS
-734 IDM
+734 IDI

>member
-1 MCYLLFYGGIKM
+1 M
-13 NYSTDGPIDTCEQ
+13 NYSTDRPIDTCEQ

-78 EQENNMPVVMKFAP
+78 KQENNMPLVMKFAP

-118 EEMKKEVGKALN
+118 EELKKEVGKALN

-170 EKTKELLENALVKSN
+170 EKTKELLESALVEVN

-216 PNIIYILAMDRKVV
+216 PNIIYILAMDREVV
-230 RRALQEVHNIDGNE
+230 RRALQEVHNVDGNE
-244 YLEKIIQVPF
+244 YLQKIIQVPF

-260 KSKLNSIFFSKLDE
+260 KSKLNSIFFSRLDE

-283 EWNDDYW
+283 KWDDMYW
-290 TDIFQ
+290 KDVFQ
-295 NCIGPYMN
+295 NCIEPYIN

-323 RETSFEDM
+323 EETAFEDM
-331 LAITTIEVLE
+331 IGITTIEVLD
-341 PELYRWIG
+341 PELYKWIG
-349 NNKEAVCGGFM
+349 NNKEAVCGGFF
-360 HEFLSDSV
+360 HGLSFDKSD
-368 NKIDYQKKYSEEFSS
+368 KDYRKKYSEEFLS
-383 LGINPDKAINCIAA
+383 LEINPDRAIRCIAA
-397 MFPVFAK
+397 MFPMFAN
-404 DVNKNAFAYYS
+404 DVNEKGFEYFS
-415 YSDIR
+415 SSDIR
-420 SKMRVAYEGRFELY
+420 SKMRAAHKERFELY
-434 FMYDLEDIKI
+434 FMYDLDDIRI
-444 SRNIINACIYKLDTE
+444 PRNIINACIYKLDTK

-486 NIPYERL
+486 NIPYKRL

-523 AERCIDDIMN
+523 AERCIDDMIN
-533 RLKTEEDRFKIIYTA
+533 RLKTEAERFKIIYTA

-555 NFGTMARRINR
+555 NLGTMARRINR

-577 EEKEEGKIIS
+577 SEKEEGKIIS

-604 IVKTV
+604 IVKKI
-609 PFVDIK
+609 PFVNIK
-615 GFKFVFYLWESFEK
+615 GFKFVFYLWKSFEK

-635 INEMFED
+635 INKMFED

-649 VCMLADKWN
+649 VCILADKWN
-658 ETNGCSWSFNPKTY
+658 GTNGCGWSFNPKTY
-672 SKYISDEEIFNLIQ
+672 SEYISDEEIFNLIQ
-686 DYDKSMLEIFS
+686 DYDKSMLQIFS

-719 HGQEAMKLIEQWKNS
+719 HEQEAMKLIEEWKDS
-734 IDM
+734 IDI

>member
-1 MCYLLFYGGIKM
+1 M
-13 NYSTDGPIDTCEQ
+13 NYSTDKPIDTCEQ

-78 EQENNMPVVMKFAP
+78 EQENNMPLVMKFAP

-118 EEMKKEVGKALN
+118 EKMKKQVGKALN

-150 AILKTVAQAQGTNL
+150 AILKSVAQAQGTNL
-164 MQGADL
+164 MQSADL
-170 EKTKELLENALVKSN
+170 EKTKELLESALVEAK

-216 PNIIYILAMDRKVV
+216 SNVIYILAMDRKVV

-295 NCIGPYMN
+295 NCIEPYMN

-360 HEFLSDSV
+360 HGFLSDSV
-368 NKIDYQKKYSEEFSS
+368 NKIDYRKKYSEEFSS

-434 FMYDLEDIKI
+434 FMYDLDDIKI
-444 SRNIINACIYKLDTE
+444 PRNIIYACIYKLDTE

-523 AERCIDDIMN
+523 AERCIDDMIN
-533 RLKTEEDRFKIIYTA
+533 RLKTEEERFKIIYTA

-555 NFGTMARRINR
+555 NLGTMARRINR

-577 EEKEEGKIIS
+577 SEKEEGKIIS

-604 IVKTV
+604 IVKKI
-609 PFVDIK
+609 PFVNIK
-615 GFKFVFYLWESFEK
+615 GFKFVFYLWKSFEK

-635 INEMFED
+635 INKMFED

-649 VCMLADKWN
+649 VCILADKWN
-658 ETNGCSWSFNPKTY
+658 GTNGCGWSFNPKTY
-672 SKYISDEEIFNLIQ
+672 SEYISDEEIFNLIQ
-686 DYDKSMLEIFS
+686 DYDKSMLQIFS

-719 HGQEAMKLIEQWKNS
+719 HEQEAMKLIEEWKDS
-734 IDM
+734 IDI

>member
-1 MCYLLFYGGIKM
+1 M
-13 NYSTDGPIDTCEQ
+13 NYSTDRPIDTCEQ

-78 EQENNMPVVMKFAP
+78 KQENNMPLVMKFAP

-118 EEMKKEVGKALN
+118 EELKKEVGKALN

-170 EKTKELLENALVKSN
+170 EKTKELLESALVEVN

-216 PNIIYILAMDRKVV
+216 PNIIYILAMDREVV
-230 RRALQEVHNIDGNE
+230 RRALQEVHNVDGNE
-244 YLEKIIQVPF
+244 YLQKIIQVPF

-260 KSKLNSIFFSKLDE
+260 KSKLNSIFFSRLDE

-283 EWNDDYW
+283 KWDDMYW
-290 TDIFQ
+290 KDVFQ
-295 NCIGPYMN
+295 NCIEPYIN

-323 RETSFEDM
+323 EETAFEDM
-331 LAITTIEVLE
+331 IGITTIEVLD
-341 PELYRWIG
+341 PELYKWIG
-349 NNKEAVCGGFM
+349 NNKEAVCGGFF
-360 HEFLSDSV
+360 HGLSFDKSD
-368 NKIDYQKKYSEEFSS
+368 KDYRMKYSEEFLS
-383 LGINPDKAINCIAA
+383 LEINPDRAIRCIAA
-397 MFPVFAK
+397 MFPMFAN
-404 DVNKNAFAYYS
+404 DVNEKGFEYFS
-415 YSDIR
+415 SSDIR
-420 SKMRVAYEGRFELY
+420 SKMRAAHKERFELY
-434 FMYDLEDIKI
+434 FMYDLDDIRI
-444 SRNIINACIYKLDTE
+444 PRNIINACIYKLDTE

-486 NIPYERL
+486 NIPYKRL

-523 AERCIDDIMN
+523 AERCIDDMIN
-533 RLKTEEDRFKIIYTA
+533 RLKTEAERFKIIYTA

-555 NFGTMARRINR
+555 NLGTMARRINR

-577 EEKEEGKIIS
+577 SEKEEGKIIS

-604 IVKTV
+604 IVKKI
-609 PFVDIK
+609 PFVNIK
-615 GFKFVFYLWESFEK
+615 GFKFVFYLWKSFEK

-635 INEMFED
+635 INKMFED

-649 VCMLADKWN
+649 VCILADKWN
-658 ETNGCSWSFNPKTY
+658 GTNGCGWSFNPKTY
-672 SKYISDEEIFNLIQ
+672 SEYISDEEIFNLIQ
-686 DYDKSMLEIFS
+686 DYDKSMLQIFS

-719 HGQEAMKLIEQWKNS
+719 HEQEAMKLIEEWKDS
-734 IDM
+734 IDI

>member
-1 MCYLLFYGGIKM
+1 M
-13 NYSTDGPIDTCEQ
+13 NYSTDRPIDTCEQ

-78 EQENNMPVVMKFAP
+78 KQENNMPLVMKFAP

-118 EEMKKEVGKALN
+118 EELKKEVGKALN

-150 AILKTVAQAQGTNL
+150 AILKIVAQAQGTNL

-170 EKTKELLENALVKSN
+170 EKTKELLESALVEVN

-216 PNIIYILAMDRKVV
+216 PNIIYILAMDREVV
-230 RRALQEVHNIDGNE
+230 RRALQEVHNVDGNE
-244 YLEKIIQVPF
+244 YLQKIIQVPF

-260 KSKLNSIFFSKLDE
+260 KSKLNSIFFSRLDE

-283 EWNDDYW
+283 KWDDMYW
-290 TDIFQ
+290 KDVFQ
-295 NCIGPYMN
+295 NCIEPYIN

-323 RETSFEDM
+323 EETAFEDM
-331 LAITTIEVLE
+331 IGITTIEVLD
-341 PELYRWIG
+341 PELYKWIG
-349 NNKEAVCGGFM
+349 NNKEAVCGGFF
-360 HEFLSDSV
+360 HGLSFDKSD
-368 NKIDYQKKYSEEFSS
+368 KDYRKKYSEEFLS
-383 LGINPDKAINCIAA
+383 LEINPDRAIRCIAA
-397 MFPVFAK
+397 MFPMFAN
-404 DVNKNAFAYYS
+404 DVNEKGFEYFS
-415 YSDIR
+415 SSDIR
-420 SKMRVAYEGRFELY
+420 SKMRAAHKERFELY
-434 FMYDLEDIKI
+434 FMYDLDDIRI
-444 SRNIINACIYKLDTE
+444 PRNIINACIYKLDTE

-486 NIPYERL
+486 NIPYKRL

-523 AERCIDDIMN
+523 TERCIDDMIN
-533 RLKTEEDRFKIIYTA
+533 RLKTEAERFKIIYTA

-555 NFGTMARRINR
+555 NLGTMARRINR

-577 EEKEEGKIIS
+577 SEKEEGKIIS

-604 IVKTV
+604 IVKKI
-609 PFVDIK
+609 PFVNIK
-615 GFKFVFYLWESFEK
+615 GFKFVFYLWKSFEK

-635 INEMFED
+635 INKMFED

-649 VCMLADKWN
+649 VCILADKWN
-658 ETNGCSWSFNPKTY
+658 GTNGCGWSFNPKTY
-672 SKYISDEEIFNLIQ
+672 SEYISDEEIFNLIQ
-686 DYDKSMLEIFS
+686 DYDKSMLQIFS

-719 HGQEAMKLIEQWKNS
+719 HEQEAMKLIEEWKDS
-734 IDM
+734 IDI

>member
-1 MCYLLFYGGIKM
+1 MTSFYYFTCLPRREHIK
-13 NYSTDGPIDTCEQ
+13 
-26 DLLGRASF
+26 
-34 SKQLGR
+34 
-40 AIYDYNGKDGLVIGL
+40 V
-55 YGKWGSGKT
+55 
-64 SVINMAVNE
+64 
-73 MITLA
+73 
-78 EQENNMPVVMKFAP
+78 
-92 WNYSDKDNLISI
+92 
-104 FFQSLK
+104 
-110 NKIELQDN
+110 
-118 EEMKKEVGKALN
+118 
-130 DYAGAFDALSL
+130 
-141 IPIVGSGVA
+141 
-150 AILKTVAQAQGTNL
+150 
-164 MQGADL
+164 
-170 EKTKELLENALVKSN
+170 N

-216 PNIIYILAMDRKVV
+216 PNIIYILAMDREVV
-230 RRALQEVHNIDGNE
+230 RRALQEVHNVDGNE
-244 YLEKIIQVPF
+244 YLQKIIQVPF

-260 KSKLNSIFFSKLDE
+260 KSKLNSIFFSRLDE

-283 EWNDDYW
+283 KWDDMYW
-290 TDIFQ
+290 KDVFQ
-295 NCIGPYMN
+295 NCIEPYIN

-323 RETSFEDM
+323 EETAFEDM
-331 LAITTIEVLE
+331 IGITTIEVLD
-341 PELYRWIG
+341 PELYKWIG
-349 NNKEAVCGGFM
+349 NNKEAVCGGFF
-360 HEFLSDSV
+360 HGLSFDKSD
-368 NKIDYQKKYSEEFSS
+368 KDYRMKYSEEFLS
-383 LGINPDKAINCIAA
+383 LEINPDRAIRCIAA
-397 MFPVFAK
+397 MFPMFAN
-404 DVNKNAFAYYS
+404 DVNEKGFEYFS
-415 YSDIR
+415 SSDIR
-420 SKMRVAYEGRFELY
+420 SKMRAAHKERFELY
-434 FMYDLEDIKI
+434 FMYDLDDIRI
-444 SRNIINACIYKLDTE
+444 PRNIINACIYKLDTE

-486 NIPYERL
+486 NIPYKRL

-523 AERCIDDIMN
+523 AERCIDDMMN

-555 NFGTMARRINR
+555 NLGTMARRINR

-615 GFKFVFYLWESFEK
+615 GSKFVFYLWESFEK

-649 VCMLADKWN
+649 VCMFADKWN

-719 HGQEAMKLIEQWKNS
+719 HEQEAMKLIEQWKNS

>member
-1 MCYLLFYGGIKM
+1 MCCLLFYGGIKM
-13 NYSTDGPIDTCEQ
+13 NYSTDKPIDTCEQ

-78 EQENNMPVVMKFAP
+78 EQENNMPLVMKFAP

-118 EEMKKEVGKALN
+118 EELKKEVGKALN

-170 EKTKELLENALVKSN
+170 EKTKELLESALVEVN

-198 TNSQIR
+198 MNSQIR

-216 PNIIYILAMDRKVV
+216 PNIIYILAMDREVV
-230 RRALQEVHNIDGNE
+230 RRALQEVHNVDGNE
-244 YLEKIIQVPF
+244 YLQKIIQVPF

-260 KSKLNSIFFSKLDE
+260 KSKLNSIFFSRLDE

-283 EWNDDYW
+283 KWDDMYW
-290 TDIFQ
+290 KDVFQ
-295 NCIGPYMN
+295 NCIEPYIN

-323 RETSFEDM
+323 EETAFEDM
-331 LAITTIEVLE
+331 IGITTIEVLD
-341 PELYRWIG
+341 PELYKWIG
-349 NNKEAVCGGFM
+349 NNKEAVCGGFF
-360 HEFLSDSV
+360 HGLSFDKSD
-368 NKIDYQKKYSEEFSS
+368 KDYRMKYSEEFLS
-383 LGINPDKAINCIAA
+383 LEINPDRAIRCIAA
-397 MFPVFAK
+397 MFPMFAN
-404 DVNKNAFAYYS
+404 DVNEKGFEYFS
-415 YSDIR
+415 SSDIR
-420 SKMRVAYEGRFELY
+420 SKMRAAHKERFELY
-434 FMYDLEDIKI
+434 FMYDLDDIRI
-444 SRNIINACIYKLDTE
+444 PRNIINACIYKLDTE

-486 NIPYERL
+486 NIPYKRL

-523 AERCIDDIMN
+523 AERCIDDMMN

-555 NFGTMARRINR
+555 NLGTMARRINR

-615 GFKFVFYLWESFEK
+615 GSKFVFYLWESFEK

-649 VCMLADKWN
+649 VCMFADKWN

-672 SKYISDEEIFNLIQ
+672 SKYI
-686 DYDKSMLEIFS
+686 
-697 REEQIKMASF
+697 
-707 VLRYGKN
+707 
-714 EMFDV
+714 
-719 HGQEAMKLIEQWKNS
+719 
-734 IDM
+734 

>member
-1 MCYLLFYGGIKM
+1 M
-13 NYSTDGPIDTCEQ
+13 NYSTDRPIDTCEQ

-78 EQENNMPVVMKFAP
+78 KQENNMPLVMKFAP

-118 EEMKKEVGKALN
+118 EELKKEVGKALN

-170 EKTKELLENALVKSN
+170 EKTKELSESALVEVN

-216 PNIIYILAMDRKVV
+216 PNIIYILAMDREVV
-230 RRALQEVHNIDGNE
+230 RRALQEVHNVDGNE
-244 YLEKIIQVPF
+244 YLQKIIQVPF

-260 KSKLNSIFFSKLDE
+260 KSKLNSIFFSRLDE

-283 EWNDDYW
+283 KWDDMYW
-290 TDIFQ
+290 KDVFQ
-295 NCIGPYMN
+295 NCIEPYIN

-323 RETSFEDM
+323 EETAFEDM
-331 LAITTIEVLE
+331 IGITTIEVLD
-341 PELYRWIG
+341 PELYKWIG
-349 NNKEAVCGGFM
+349 NNKEAVCGGFF
-360 HEFLSDSV
+360 HGLSFDKSD
-368 NKIDYQKKYSEEFSS
+368 KDYRKKYSEEFLS
-383 LGINPDKAINCIAA
+383 LEINPDRAIRCIAA
-397 MFPVFAK
+397 MFPMFAN
-404 DVNKNAFAYYS
+404 DVNEKGFEYFS
-415 YSDIR
+415 SSDIR
-420 SKMRVAYEGRFELY
+420 SKMRAAHKERFELY
-434 FMYDLEDIKI
+434 FMYDLDDIRI
-444 SRNIINACIYKLDTE
+444 PRNIINACIYKLDTE

-486 NIPYERL
+486 NIPYKRL

-523 AERCIDDIMN
+523 TERCIDDMIN
-533 RLKTEEDRFKIIYTA
+533 RLKTEAERFKIIYTA

-555 NFGTMARRINR
+555 NLGTMARRINR

-577 EEKEEGKIIS
+577 SEKEEGKIIS

-604 IVKTV
+604 IVKKI
-609 PFVDIK
+609 PFVNIK
-615 GFKFVFYLWESFEK
+615 GFKFVFYLWKSFEK

-635 INEMFED
+635 INKMFED

-649 VCMLADKWN
+649 VCILADKWN
-658 ETNGCSWSFNPKTY
+658 GTNGCGWSFNPKTY
-672 SKYISDEEIFNLIQ
+672 SEYISDEEIFNLIQ
-686 DYDKSMLEIFS
+686 DYDKSMLQIFS

-719 HGQEAMKLIEQWKNS
+719 HEQEAMKLIEEWKDS
-734 IDM
+734 IDI

>member
-1 MCYLLFYGGIKM
+1 MCCLLFYGGIKM
-13 NYSTDGPIDTCEQ
+13 NYSTDKPIDTCEQ

-78 EQENNMPVVMKFAP
+78 EQENNMPLVMKFAP

-118 EEMKKEVGKALN
+118 EKMKKQVGKALN

-150 AILKTVAQAQGTNL
+150 AILKSVAQAQGTNL
-164 MQGADL
+164 MQSADL
-170 EKTKELLENALVKSN
+170 EKTKELLESALVEAK

-216 PNIIYILAMDRKVV
+216 SNVIYILAMDRKVV

-295 NCIGPYMN
+295 NCIEPYMN

-360 HEFLSDSV
+360 HGFLSDSV
-368 NKIDYQKKYSEEFSS
+368 NKIDYRKKYSEEFSS

-434 FMYDLEDIKI
+434 FMYDLDDIKI
-444 SRNIINACIYKLDTE
+444 PRNIIYACIYKLDTE

-523 AERCIDDIMN
+523 AERCIDDMIN
-533 RLKTEEDRFKIIYTA
+533 RLKTEEERFKIIYTA

-555 NFGTMARRINR
+555 NLGTMARRINR

-577 EEKEEGKIIS
+577 SEKEEGKIIS

-604 IVKTV
+604 IVKKI
-609 PFVDIK
+609 PFVNIK
-615 GFKFVFYLWESFEK
+615 GFKFVFYLWKSFEK

-635 INEMFED
+635 INKMFED

-649 VCMLADKWN
+649 VCILADKWN
-658 ETNGCSWSFNPKTY
+658 GTNGCGWSFNPKTY
-672 SKYISDEEIFNLIQ
+672 SEYISDEEIFNLIQ
-686 DYDKSMLEIFS
+686 DYDKSMLQIFS

-719 HGQEAMKLIEQWKNS
+719 HEQEAMKLIEEWKDS
-734 IDM
+734 IDI

>member
-1 MCYLLFYGGIKM
+1 M
-13 NYSTDGPIDTCEQ
+13 NYSTDRPIDTCEQ

-78 EQENNMPVVMKFAP
+78 KQENNMPLVMKFAP

-118 EEMKKEVGKALN
+118 EELKKEVGKALN

-170 EKTKELLENALVKSN
+170 EKTKELLESALVEVN

-216 PNIIYILAMDRKVV
+216 PNIIYILAMDREVV
-230 RRALQEVHNIDGNE
+230 RRALQEVHNVDGNE
-244 YLEKIIQVPF
+244 YLQKIIQVPF

-260 KSKLNSIFFSKLDE
+260 KSKLNSIFFSRLDE

-283 EWNDDYW
+283 KWDDMYW
-290 TDIFQ
+290 KDVFQ
-295 NCIGPYMN
+295 NCIEPYIN

-323 RETSFEDM
+323 EETAFEDM
-331 LAITTIEVLE
+331 IGITTIEVLD
-341 PELYRWIG
+341 PELYKWIG
-349 NNKEAVCGGFM
+349 NNKEAVCGGFF
-360 HEFLSDSV
+360 HGLSFDKSD
-368 NKIDYQKKYSEEFSS
+368 KDYRKKYSEEFLS
-383 LGINPDKAINCIAA
+383 LEINPDRAIRCIAA
-397 MFPVFAK
+397 MFPMFAN
-404 DVNKNAFAYYS
+404 DVNEKGFEYFS
-415 YSDIR
+415 SSDIR
-420 SKMRVAYEGRFELY
+420 SKMRAAHKERFELY
-434 FMYDLEDIKI
+434 FMYDLDDIRI
-444 SRNIINACIYKLDTE
+444 PRNIINACIYKLDTE

-486 NIPYERL
+486 NIPYKRL

-502 MQGNFHGQNS
+502 MPGNFHGQNS

-523 AERCIDDIMN
+523 AERCIDDMIN
-533 RLKTEEDRFKIIYTA
+533 RLKTEAERFKIIYTA

-555 NFGTMARRINR
+555 NLGTMARRINR

-577 EEKEEGKIIS
+577 SEKEEGKIIS

-604 IVKTV
+604 IVKKI
-609 PFVDIK
+609 PFVNIK
-615 GFKFVFYLWESFEK
+615 GFKFVFYLWKSFEK

-635 INEMFED
+635 INKMFED

-649 VCMLADKWN
+649 VCILADKWN
-658 ETNGCSWSFNPKTY
+658 GTNGCGWSFNPKTY
-672 SKYISDEEIFNLIQ
+672 SEYISDEEIFNLIQ
-686 DYDKSMLEIFS
+686 DYDKSMLQIFS

-719 HGQEAMKLIEQWKNS
+719 HEQEAMKLIEEWKDS
-734 IDM
+734 IDI

>member
-1 MCYLLFYGGIKM
+1 M
-13 NYSTDGPIDTCEQ
+13 NYSTDKPIDTCEQ

-78 EQENNMPVVMKFAP
+78 EQENNMPLVMKFAP

-118 EEMKKEVGKALN
+118 EKMKKQVGKALN

-150 AILKTVAQAQGTNL
+150 AILKSVAQAQGTNL
-164 MQGADL
+164 MQSADL
-170 EKTKELLENALVKSN
+170 EKTKELLESALVEAK

-216 PNIIYILAMDRKVV
+216 SNVIYILAMDRKVV

-260 KSKLNSIFFSKLDE
+260 KSRLNSIFFSKLDE

-295 NCIGPYMN
+295 NCIEPYMN

-360 HEFLSDSV
+360 REFLSDSV

-523 AERCIDDIMN
+523 AERCIDDMMN

-555 NFGTMARRINR
+555 NLGTMARRINR

-604 IVKTV
+604 IVETV

-649 VCMLADKWN
+649 VCMFADKWN

-686 DYDKSMLEIFS
+686 DYDKSILEIFS

-719 HGQEAMKLIEQWKNS
+719 HEQEAMKLIEQWKNS
-734 IDM
+734 IDI

>member
-1 MCYLLFYGGIKM
+1 MEEIKM
-13 NYSTDGPIDTCEQ
+13 NYSTDRPIDTCEQ

-78 EQENNMPVVMKFAP
+78 KQENNMPLVMKFAP

-118 EEMKKEVGKALN
+118 EELKKEVGKALN

-170 EKTKELLENALVKSN
+170 EKTKELLESALVEVN

-216 PNIIYILAMDRKVV
+216 PNIIYILAMDREVV
-230 RRALQEVHNIDGNE
+230 RRALQEVHNVDGNE
-244 YLEKIIQVPF
+244 YLQKIIQVPF

-260 KSKLNSIFFSKLDE
+260 KSKLNSIFFSRLDE

-283 EWNDDYW
+283 KWDDMYW
-290 TDIFQ
+290 KDVFQ
-295 NCIGPYMN
+295 NCIEPYIN

-323 RETSFEDM
+323 EETAFEDM
-331 LAITTIEVLE
+331 IGITTIEVLD
-341 PELYRWIG
+341 PELYKWIG
-349 NNKEAVCGGFM
+349 NNKEAVCGGFF
-360 HEFLSDSV
+360 HGLSFDKSD
-368 NKIDYQKKYSEEFSS
+368 KDYRKKYSEEFLS
-383 LGINPDKAINCIAA
+383 LEINPDRAIRCIAA
-397 MFPVFAK
+397 MFPMFAN
-404 DVNKNAFAYYS
+404 DVNEKGFEYFS
-415 YSDIR
+415 SSDIR
-420 SKMRVAYEGRFELY
+420 SKMRAAHKERFELY
-434 FMYDLEDIKI
+434 FMYDLDDIRI
-444 SRNIINACIYKLDTE
+444 PRNIINACIYKLDTE

-486 NIPYERL
+486 NIPYKRL

-523 AERCIDDIMN
+523 TERCIDDMIN
-533 RLKTEEDRFKIIYTA
+533 RLKTEAERFKIIYTA

-555 NFGTMARRINR
+555 NLGTMARRINR

-577 EEKEEGKIIS
+577 SEKEEGKIIS

-593 IEELYVSRIHD
+593 IEELYVSRIRD
-604 IVKTV
+604 IVKKI
-609 PFVDIK
+609 PFVNIK
-615 GFKFVFYLWESFEK
+615 GFKFVFYLWKSFEK

-635 INEMFED
+635 INKMFED

-649 VCMLADKWN
+649 VCILADKWN
-658 ETNGCSWSFNPKTY
+658 GTNGCGWSFNPKTY
-672 SKYISDEEIFNLIQ
+672 SEYISDE
-686 DYDKSMLEIFS
+686 
-697 REEQIKMASF
+697 
-707 VLRYGKN
+707 
-714 EMFDV
+714 
-719 HGQEAMKLIEQWKNS
+719 
-734 IDM
+734 

>member
-1 MCYLLFYGGIKM
+1 M
-13 NYSTDGPIDTCEQ
+13 NYSTDRPIDTCEQ

-78 EQENNMPVVMKFAP
+78 KQENNMPLVMKFAP

-118 EEMKKEVGKALN
+118 EELKKEVGKALN

-170 EKTKELLENALVKSN
+170 EKTKELLESALVEVN

-216 PNIIYILAMDRKVV
+216 PNIIYILAMDREVV
-230 RRALQEVHNIDGNE
+230 RRALQEVHNVDGNE
-244 YLEKIIQVPF
+244 YLQKIIQVPF

-260 KSKLNSIFFSKLDE
+260 KSKLNSIFFSRLDE

-283 EWNDDYW
+283 KWDDMYW
-290 TDIFQ
+290 KDVFQ
-295 NCIGPYMN
+295 NCIEPYIN

-323 RETSFEDM
+323 EETAFEDM
-331 LAITTIEVLE
+331 IGITTIEVLD
-341 PELYRWIG
+341 PELYKWIG
-349 NNKEAVCGGFM
+349 NNKEAVCGGFF
-360 HEFLSDSV
+360 HGLSFDKSD
-368 NKIDYQKKYSEEFSS
+368 KDYRKKYSEEFLS
-383 LGINPDKAINCIAA
+383 LEINPDRAIRCIAA
-397 MFPVFAK
+397 MFPMFAN
-404 DVNKNAFAYYS
+404 DVNEKGFEYFS
-415 YSDIR
+415 SSDIR
-420 SKMRVAYEGRFELY
+420 SKMRAAHKERFELY
-434 FMYDLEDIKI
+434 FMYDLDDIRI
-444 SRNIINACIYKLDTE
+444 PRNIINACIYKLDTE

-486 NIPYERL
+486 NIPYKRL

-523 AERCIDDIMN
+523 AERCIDDMIN
-533 RLKTEEDRFKIIYTA
+533 RLKTEAERFKIIYTA

-555 NFGTMARRINR
+555 NLGTMARRINR

-577 EEKEEGKIIS
+577 SEKAEGKIIS

-604 IVKTV
+604 IVKKI
-609 PFVDIK
+609 PFVNIK
-615 GFKFVFYLWESFEK
+615 GFKFVFYLWKSFEK

-635 INEMFED
+635 INKMFED

-649 VCMLADKWN
+649 VCILADKWN
-658 ETNGCSWSFNPKTY
+658 GTNGCGWSFNPKTY
-672 SKYISDEEIFNLIQ
+672 SEYISDEEIFNLIQ
-686 DYDKSMLEIFS
+686 DYDKSMLQIFS

-719 HGQEAMKLIEQWKNS
+719 HEQEAMKLIEEWKDS
-734 IDM
+734 IDI

>member
-1 MCYLLFYGGIKM
+1 M
-13 NYSTDGPIDTCEQ
+13 NYSTDRPIDTCEQ

-78 EQENNMPVVMKFAP
+78 KQENNMPLVMKFAP

-118 EEMKKEVGKALN
+118 EELKKEVGKALN

-170 EKTKELLENALVKSN
+170 EKTKELLESALVEVN

-216 PNIIYILAMDRKVV
+216 PNIIYILAMDREVV
-230 RRALQEVHNIDGNE
+230 RRALQEVHNVDGNE
-244 YLEKIIQVPF
+244 YLQKIIQVPF

-260 KSKLNSIFFSKLDE
+260 KSKLNSIFFSRLDE

-283 EWNDDYW
+283 KWDDMYW
-290 TDIFQ
+290 KDVFQ
-295 NCIGPYMN
+295 NCIEPYIN

-323 RETSFEDM
+323 EETAFEDM
-331 LAITTIEVLE
+331 IGITTIEVLD
-341 PELYRWIG
+341 PELYKWIG
-349 NNKEAVCGGFM
+349 NNKEAVCGGFF
-360 HEFLSDSV
+360 HGLSFDKSD
-368 NKIDYQKKYSEEFSS
+368 KDYRKKYSEEFLS
-383 LGINPDKAINCIAA
+383 LEINPDRAIRCIAA
-397 MFPVFAK
+397 MFPMFAN
-404 DVNKNAFAYYS
+404 DVNEKGFEYFS
-415 YSDIR
+415 SSDIR
-420 SKMRVAYEGRFELY
+420 SKMRAAHKERFELY
-434 FMYDLEDIKI
+434 FMYDLDDIRI
-444 SRNIINACIYKLDTE
+444 PRNIINACIYKLDTE

-486 NIPYERL
+486 NIPYKRL

-523 AERCIDDIMN
+523 AERCIDDMIN
-533 RLKTEEDRFKIIYTA
+533 RLKTEAERFKIIYTA

-555 NFGTMARRINR
+555 NLGTMARRINR

-577 EEKEEGKIIS
+577 SEKEEGKIIS

-604 IVKTV
+604 IVKKI
-609 PFVDIK
+609 PFVNIK
-615 GFKFVFYLWESFEK
+615 GFKFVFYLWKSFEK

-635 INEMFED
+635 INKMFED

-649 VCMLADKWN
+649 VCILADKWN
-658 ETNGCSWSFNPKTY
+658 GTNGCGWSFNPKTY
-672 SKYISDEEIFNLIQ
+672 SEYISDKEIFNLIQ
-686 DYDKSMLEIFS
+686 DYDKSMLQIFS

-719 HGQEAMKLIEQWKNS
+719 HEQEAMKLIEEWKDS
-734 IDM
+734 IDI

>member
-1 MCYLLFYGGIKM
+1 MCCLLFYGGIKM
-13 NYSTDGPIDTCEQ
+13 NYSTDKPIDTCEQ

-78 EQENNMPVVMKFAP
+78 EQENNMPLVMKFAP

-118 EEMKKEVGKALN
+118 EELKKEVGKALN

-170 EKTKELLENALVKSN
+170 EKTKELLESALVEVN

-216 PNIIYILAMDRKVV
+216 PNIIYILAMDREVV
-230 RRALQEVHNIDGNE
+230 RRALQEVHNVDGNE
-244 YLEKIIQVPF
+244 YLQKIIQVPF

-260 KSKLNSIFFSKLDE
+260 KSKLNSIFFSRLDE

-283 EWNDDYW
+283 KWDDMYW
-290 TDIFQ
+290 KDVFQ
-295 NCIGPYMN
+295 NCIEPYIN

-323 RETSFEDM
+323 EETAFEDM
-331 LAITTIEVLE
+331 IGITTIEVLD
-341 PELYRWIG
+341 PELYKWIG
-349 NNKEAVCGGFM
+349 NNKEAVCGGFF
-360 HEFLSDSV
+360 HGLSFDKSD
-368 NKIDYQKKYSEEFSS
+368 KDYRKKYSEEFLS
-383 LGINPDKAINCIAA
+383 LEINPDRAIRCIAA
-397 MFPVFAK
+397 MFPMFAN
-404 DVNKNAFAYYS
+404 DVNEKGFEYFS
-415 YSDIR
+415 SSDIR
-420 SKMRVAYEGRFELY
+420 SKMRAAHKERFELY
-434 FMYDLEDIKI
+434 FMYDLDDIRI
-444 SRNIINACIYKLDTE
+444 PRNIINACIYKLDTE

-486 NIPYERL
+486 NIPYKRL

-523 AERCIDDIMN
+523 AERCIDDMIN
-533 RLKTEEDRFKIIYTA
+533 RLKTEAERFKIIYTA

-615 GFKFVFYLWESFEK
+615 GSKFVFYLWESFEK

-635 INEMFED
+635 INKMFED

-649 VCMLADKWN
+649 VCILADKWN
-658 ETNGCSWSFNPKTY
+658 GTNGCGWSFNPKTY
-672 SKYISDEEIFNLIQ
+672 SEYISDEEIFNLIQ
-686 DYDKSMLEIFS
+686 DYDKSMLQIFS

-719 HGQEAMKLIEQWKNS
+719 HEQEAMKLIEQWKNS

>member
-1 MCYLLFYGGIKM
+1 M
-13 NYSTDGPIDTCEQ
+13 NYSTDRPIDTCEQ

-78 EQENNMPVVMKFAP
+78 KQENNMPLVMKFAP

-118 EEMKKEVGKALN
+118 EELKKEVGKALN

-170 EKTKELLENALVKSN
+170 EKTKELLESALVEVN

-216 PNIIYILAMDRKVV
+216 PNIIYILAMDREVV
-230 RRALQEVHNIDGNE
+230 RRALQEVHNVDGNE
-244 YLEKIIQVPF
+244 YLQKIIQVPF

-260 KSKLNSIFFSKLDE
+260 KSKLNSIFFSRLDE

-283 EWNDDYW
+283 KWDDMYW
-290 TDIFQ
+290 KDVFQ
-295 NCIGPYMN
+295 NCIEPYIN

-323 RETSFEDM
+323 EETAFEDM
-331 LAITTIEVLE
+331 IGITTIEVLD
-341 PELYRWIG
+341 PELYKWIG
-349 NNKEAVCGGFM
+349 NNKEAVCGGFF
-360 HEFLSDSV
+360 HGLSFDKSD
-368 NKIDYQKKYSEEFSS
+368 KDYRKKYSEEFLS
-383 LGINPDKAINCIAA
+383 LEINPDRAIRCIAA
-397 MFPVFAK
+397 MFPMFAN
-404 DVNKNAFAYYS
+404 DVNEKGFEYFS
-415 YSDIR
+415 SSDIR
-420 SKMRVAYEGRFELY
+420 SKMRAAHKERFELY
-434 FMYDLEDIKI
+434 FMYDLDDIRI
-444 SRNIINACIYKLDTE
+444 PRNIINACIYKLDTE

-486 NIPYERL
+486 NIPYKRL

-523 AERCIDDIMN
+523 AERCIDDMIN
-533 RLKTEEDRFKIIYTA
+533 RLKTEAERFKIIYTA

-577 EEKEEGKIIS
+577 SEKEEGKIIS

-604 IVKTV
+604 IVKKI
-609 PFVDIK
+609 PFVNIK
-615 GFKFVFYLWESFEK
+615 GFKFVFYLWKSFEK

-635 INEMFED
+635 INKMFED

-649 VCMLADKWN
+649 VCILADKWN
-658 ETNGCSWSFNPKTY
+658 GTNGCGWSFNPKTY
-672 SKYISDEEIFNLIQ
+672 SEYISDEEIFNLIQ
-686 DYDKSMLEIFS
+686 DYDKSMLQIFS

-719 HGQEAMKLIEQWKNS
+719 HEQEAMKLIEEWKDS
-734 IDM
+734 IDI

>member
-1 MCYLLFYGGIKM
+1 M
-13 NYSTDGPIDTCEQ
+13 NYSTDRPIDTCEQ

-78 EQENNMPVVMKFAP
+78 KQENNMPLVMKFAP

-118 EEMKKEVGKALN
+118 EELKKEVGKALN

-170 EKTKELLENALVKSN
+170 EKTKELLESALVEVN

-216 PNIIYILAMDRKVV
+216 PNIIYILAMDREVV
-230 RRALQEVHNIDGNE
+230 RRALQEVHNVDGNE
-244 YLEKIIQVPF
+244 YLQKIIQVPF

-260 KSKLNSIFFSKLDE
+260 KSKLNSIFFSRLDE

-283 EWNDDYW
+283 KWDDMYW
-290 TDIFQ
+290 KDVFQ
-295 NCIGPYMN
+295 NCIEPYIN

-323 RETSFEDM
+323 EETAFEDM
-331 LAITTIEVLE
+331 IGITTIEVLD
-341 PELYRWIG
+341 PELYKWIG
-349 NNKEAVCGGFM
+349 NNKEAVCGGFF
-360 HEFLSDSV
+360 HGLSFDKSD
-368 NKIDYQKKYSEEFSS
+368 KDYRKKYSEEFLS
-383 LGINPDKAINCIAA
+383 LEINSDRAIRCIAA
-397 MFPVFAK
+397 MFPMFAN
-404 DVNKNAFAYYS
+404 DVNEKGFEYFS
-415 YSDIR
+415 SSDIR
-420 SKMRVAYEGRFELY
+420 SKMRAAHKERFELY
-434 FMYDLEDIKI
+434 FMYDLDDIRI
-444 SRNIINACIYKLDTE
+444 PRNIINACIYKLDTE

-486 NIPYERL
+486 NIPYKRL

-523 AERCIDDIMN
+523 AERCIDDMIN
-533 RLKTEEDRFKIIYTA
+533 RLKTEAERFKIIYTA

-555 NFGTMARRINR
+555 NLGTMARRINR

-577 EEKEEGKIIS
+577 SEKEEGKIIS

-604 IVKTV
+604 IVKKI
-609 PFVDIK
+609 PFVNIK
-615 GFKFVFYLWESFEK
+615 GFKFVFYLWKSFEK

-635 INEMFED
+635 INKMFED

-649 VCMLADKWN
+649 VCILADKWN
-658 ETNGCSWSFNPKTY
+658 GTNGCGWSFNPKTY
-672 SKYISDEEIFNLIQ
+672 SEYISDEEIFNLIQ
-686 DYDKSMLEIFS
+686 DYDKSMLQIFS

-719 HGQEAMKLIEQWKNS
+719 HEQEAMKLIEEWKDS
-734 IDM
+734 IDI

>member
-1 MCYLLFYGGIKM
+1 M
-13 NYSTDGPIDTCEQ
+13 NYSTDRPIDTCEQ

-78 EQENNMPVVMKFAP
+78 KQENNMPLVMKFAP

-118 EEMKKEVGKALN
+118 EELKKEVGKALN

-170 EKTKELLENALVKSN
+170 EKTKELLESALVEVN

-216 PNIIYILAMDRKVV
+216 PNIIYILAMDREVV
-230 RRALQEVHNIDGNE
+230 RRALQEVHNVDGNE
-244 YLEKIIQVPF
+244 YLQKIIQVPF

-260 KSKLNSIFFSKLDE
+260 KSKLNSIFFSRLDE

-283 EWNDDYW
+283 KWDDMYW
-290 TDIFQ
+290 KDVFQ
-295 NCIGPYMN
+295 NCIEPYIN

-323 RETSFEDM
+323 EETAFEDM
-331 LAITTIEVLE
+331 IGITTIEVLD
-341 PELYRWIG
+341 PELYKWIG
-349 NNKEAVCGGFM
+349 NNKEAVCGGFF
-360 HEFLSDSV
+360 HGLSFDKSD
-368 NKIDYQKKYSEEFSS
+368 KDYRKKYSEEFLS
-383 LGINPDKAINCIAA
+383 LEINPDRAIRCIAA
-397 MFPVFAK
+397 MFPMFAN
-404 DVNKNAFAYYS
+404 DVNEKGFEYFS
-415 YSDIR
+415 SSDIR
-420 SKMRVAYEGRFELY
+420 SKMRAAHKERFELY
-434 FMYDLEDIKI
+434 FMYDLDDIRI
-444 SRNIINACIYKLDTE
+444 PRNIINACIYKLDTE

-486 NIPYERL
+486 NIPYKRL

-523 AERCIDDIMN
+523 AERCIDDMIN
-533 RLKTEEDRFKIIYTA
+533 RLKTEAERFKIIYTA

-555 NFGTMARRINR
+555 NLGTMARRINR

-577 EEKEEGKIIS
+577 SEKEEGKIIS

-604 IVKTV
+604 IVKKI
-609 PFVDIK
+609 PFVNIK
-615 GFKFVFYLWESFEK
+615 GFKFVFYLWKSFEK

-635 INEMFED
+635 INKMFED

-649 VCMLADKWN
+649 VCILADKWN
-658 ETNGCSWSFNPKTY
+658 GTNGYGWSFNPKTY
-672 SKYISDEEIFNLIQ
+672 SEYISDEEIFNLIQ
-686 DYDKSMLEIFS
+686 DYDKSMLQIFS

-719 HGQEAMKLIEQWKNS
+719 HEQEAMKLIEEWKDS
-734 IDM
+734 IDI